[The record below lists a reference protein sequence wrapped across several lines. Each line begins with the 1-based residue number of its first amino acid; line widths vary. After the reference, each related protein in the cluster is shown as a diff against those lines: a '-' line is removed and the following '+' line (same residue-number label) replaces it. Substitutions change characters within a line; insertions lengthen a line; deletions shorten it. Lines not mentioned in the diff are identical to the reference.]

1 MSTPER
7 EDAPGVF
14 LPWDSEF
21 FGFRIG
27 RMKASRLTPDALRAV
42 LAWATAEKLR
52 CVYFSADAECA
63 ETLALAHT
71 GGFQFVDLRVDLAIP
86 MPSAGAPPAA
96 PGFRPATTADL
107 PALEAISRV
116 AHRDTRFFKD
126 TQFSATRAADLYA
139 EWIQR
144 DFRVHRVFTVPGNA
158 GYVTCQ
164 VDSATGT
171 GRIGL
176 IAVAESERGR
186 GLGHGLVGGALR
198 YLGESG
204 CREVR
209 VATQASNVAAQ
220 RLYQAFGFRTA
231 EASATYH
238 RWF

>member
-1 MSTPER
+1 MNTPER
-7 EDAPGVF
+7 GDAPGVI

-27 RMKASRLTPDALRAV
+27 RVKASRLTPDTLRSV
-42 LAWATAEKLR
+42 LAWAAAEKLR
-52 CVYFSADAECA
+52 CAYFSADAECA
-63 ETLALAHT
+63 ETLALAHE
-71 GGFQFVDLRVDLAIP
+71 GGFQFVDLRVDLATP
-86 MPSAGAPPAA
+86 VRAADALPAHA
-96 PGFRPATTADL
+96 GFRPATTADL

-126 TQFSATRAADLYA
+126 AQFPAARAADLYA

-144 DFRVHRVFTVPGNA
+144 DFRVHHVFTVPGNT

-164 VDSATGT
+164 VDPATGT

-186 GLGHGLVGGALR
+186 GLGRSLVGGALR
-198 YLGESG
+198 WLGESG

-209 VATQASNVAAQ
+209 VATQASNVTAQ
-220 RLYQAFGFRTA
+220 RLYQAHGFRTA
-231 EASATYH
+231 EGSATFH